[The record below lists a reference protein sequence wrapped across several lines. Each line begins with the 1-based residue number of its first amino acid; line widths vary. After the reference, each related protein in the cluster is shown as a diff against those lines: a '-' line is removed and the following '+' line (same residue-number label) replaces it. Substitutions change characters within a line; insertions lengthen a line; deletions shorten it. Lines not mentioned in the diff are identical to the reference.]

1 MLVVG
6 VHVGPTMKPG
16 MMKQV
21 TISTTIET
29 LLSEEFPPNLRD
41 QARHILKPEQG
52 DRVLRAVL
60 TLSEGS
66 LDRLQH
72 LTDVASIDWR
82 DVVHWAEDPIKDDEP
97 RSLDELRMRLHLPP
111 ES

>member
-1 MLVVG
+1 M
-6 VHVGPTMKPG
+6 
-16 MMKQV
+16 
-21 TISTTIET
+21 T
-29 LLSEEFPPNLRD
+29 LSNAIDELLCEEFLPGLRD

-52 DRVLRAVL
+52 ERVIRAVL

-72 LTDVASIDWR
+72 FTDVAAIDWR
-82 DVVHWAEDPIKDDEP
+82 DVVHWAEVPIEK
-97 RSLDELRMRLHLPP
+97 DELITLEELQRRLHLPP